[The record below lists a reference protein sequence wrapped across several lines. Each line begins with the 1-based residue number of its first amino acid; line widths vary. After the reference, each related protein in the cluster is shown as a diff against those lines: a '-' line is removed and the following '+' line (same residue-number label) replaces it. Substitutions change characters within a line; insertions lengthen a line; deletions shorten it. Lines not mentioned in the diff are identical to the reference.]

1 MRHQKG
7 FNMRKFVLAT
17 GIFFGG
23 MATAQAVQPLH
34 ADLNPANYTP
44 YVDYYDTGSQQTFYY
59 DGAAGSF
66 FVRLAPATQP
76 LATTTVPAGYELV
89 YGGNDQSACQAKANY
104 LAATGVLSH
113 GNYTIGAFEGIGV
126 GGNSLCDTCVP
137 GGAMSLS
144 GDASALSA
152 TGMWYRVRAWR

>member
-7 FNMRKFVLAT
+7 FNMRKFLLAS
-17 GIFFGG
+17 GIFFSR
-23 MATAQAVQPLH
+23 MATAQAVQPLQ
-34 ADLNPANYTP
+34 ADLNPVNYTP
-44 YVDYYDTGSQQTFYY
+44 YVDYYDTGSQQAFYY
-59 DGAAGSF
+59 DSAVGSF
-66 FVRLAPATQP
+66 FIRTAAIT
-76 LATTTVPAGYELV
+76 APAGYELV
-89 YGGNDQSACQAKANY
+89 YGGNDQAACQAKANY

-126 GGNSLCDTCVP
+126 GGSSLCNTCVP
-137 GGAMSLS
+137 GGAMALS